1 MEKDTEKIVIPGRL
15 SRLSGELR
23 LNTDPTPKKRKP
35 QPRPTPGEK
44 QLLAD
49 MQQHLLTHLP
59 KEWDALHPEEHQQH
73 PTLWEQLLA
82 IPEGGKDYG
91 VDGEGAAAVAVE
103 AVATTYGLALAMAT
117 PLDPGIRVIAEFVG
131 MPYRLLLQKYI
142 DKYGNGNRNDIRK

>member
-1 MEKDTEKIVIPGRL
+1 MQKDTDKIVIPGRL
-15 SRLSGELR
+15 FGELR

-59 KEWDALHPEEHQQH
+59 KEWDALHPEKHQQH

-91 VDGEGAAAVAVE
+91 VDEEEAAAVAVE
-103 AVATTYGLALAMAT
+103 AVATTYGLEMAMDT
-117 PLDPGIRVIAEFVG
+117 QFHPGIRVIAEFVG

-142 DKYGNGNRNDIRK
+142 DKYGDKDKRQWQEL

>member
-1 MEKDTEKIVIPGRL
+1 MKKDTDKIVIPGKPIK
-15 SRLSGELR
+15 ELR
-23 LNTDPTPKKRKP
+23 LLTDPIPKKRKP
-35 QPRPTPGEK
+35 QPTPGEK

-59 KEWDALHPEEHQQH
+59 EEWDALHPEEHQQH

-82 IPEGGKDYG
+82 IPDGGKDYG
-91 VDGEGAAAVAVE
+91 VDGEEAAAVAVE